1 MTDNRRRSL
10 LARIRDKLAASEP
23 APAARPVTEAVRAE
37 PAAEPEPRRT
47 HLFGSQYRVRMSFE
61 ELMAA
66 RGYAGPA
73 ALFRNRLTPAT
84 DAERQSDAALR
95 RGGYTPGEVLWP
107 SD

>member
-10 LARIRDKLAASEP
+10 LARIREQLAAPEP
-23 APAARPVTEAVRAE
+23 AL
-37 PAAEPEPRRT
+37 AAEPVAEPGLPRRT

-61 ELMAA
+61 ELMAT
-66 RGYAGPA
+66 RGYSEQA
-73 ALFRNRLTPAT
+73 ALYRNRLAS
-84 DAERQSDAALR
+84 ASDAHQQSNAELR